1 MKKYLGI
8 LAILA
13 FVVLAVVSVSGCIGS
28 TYSLSNEDKSSI
40 NSSINSY
47 FSDIDTSSRGNAT
60 TVGSKF
66 NMSGFDGMKIENL
79 TALSNNQAKAVV
91 TRTVQSYKITSAT
104 KNHINK
110 TRKEGATTVHETGTQ
125 INYKMAP
132 LGKYEETWEFTLEKN
147 DQSWKI
153 LNASM
158 ISSKNVS

>member
-28 TYSLSNEDKSSI
+28 TYSLSNEDKNSI

-47 FSDIDTSSRGNAT
+47 FNDIDTSSRGNAT

-104 KNHINK
+104 KNHINR
-110 TRKEGATTVHETGTQ
+110 TRKEGTTTVKETGTQ
-125 INYKMAP
+125 INYNMSP
-132 LGKYEETWEFTLEKN
+132 LGKYEQTWEFTLKKN
-147 DQSWKI
+147 DQIWKI

>member
-28 TYSLSNEDKSSI
+28 TYSLSDEDKNSI
-40 NSSINSY
+40 NSTINSY
-47 FSDIDTSSRGNAT
+47 FNDIDTSSRGNAT
-60 TVGSKF
+60 TTGSKF
-66 NMSGFDGMKIENL
+66 NMSDGMTIENL

-104 KNHINK
+104 KNHINR
-110 TRKEGATTVHETGTQ
+110 TRKEGTTTVHETGTQ

-153 LNASM
+153 LNAS
-158 ISSKNVS
+158 ITSSKSVS